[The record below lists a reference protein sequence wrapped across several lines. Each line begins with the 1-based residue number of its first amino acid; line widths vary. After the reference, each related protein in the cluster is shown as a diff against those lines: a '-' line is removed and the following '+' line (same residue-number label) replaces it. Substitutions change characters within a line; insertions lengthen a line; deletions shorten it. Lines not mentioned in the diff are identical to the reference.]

1 MPPLP
6 SPPASS
12 RDSPQVWLLEDSSL
26 EARFT
31 QEALSSSCEVTHFAD
46 GATLVEAL
54 GFRTPPDVMVLDRE
68 TPGLTGLEV
77 CRFLRGNPATALI
90 PVLLLTSHQRPEDVA
105 EGLDAGAND
114 YAFKPFRS
122 TELVARVHGLARWGW
137 RQRQSARDAAEALEQ
152 TQRHLTDEQAR
163 RDLAES
169 TLQEVRDA
177 EARAWRS
184 DQRFRLAARAT
195 RDAIWEWEQE
205 TDSLDWSSSDPTLVG
220 VLESPRV
227 SRYDW
232 WREHIH
238 PEDLPAV
245 RKGFRDAI
253 EGTEDT
259 WQSAH
264 RFRSVS
270 GAWLDVEERAIIVRD
285 EKGRAVQV
293 VGALKDV
300 TARKRLEQEHRQ
312 RSDFERQLIGIVSHD
327 LRNPLAVVLLS
338 ANLLLRRHG
347 MEPAQEKQVR
357 RIVTSTERAVRLIR
371 DLLDFTQVRHGS
383 LKLHYQDLDFHALV
397 ETAVEEAQASSPTRT
412 LTRTRDGDGDG
423 RWDADR
429 LAQVVGNLL
438 GNALAYGD
446 PETPIRVS
454 SYVQEHEAVLEVHN
468 AGLPIPANV
477 LPRLFEP
484 MERGAAHQEIRVDRS
499 IGLGLFIVRQMV
511 RAHGG
516 TVTARSSPE
525 AGTTFTVRL
534 PRRPPASQP
543 ATLPG

>member
-1 MPPLP
+1 MPLP
-6 SPPASS
+6 PSLPP
-12 RDSPQVWLLEDSSL
+12 RLPGPPQVWLLEDSSL

-31 QEALSSSCEVTHFAD
+31 QEALSSSCDVMHFAD
-46 GATLVEAL
+46 GAALVEAL
-54 GFRTPPDVMVLDRE
+54 GFHPPPDVMVLDRE

-77 CRFLRGNPATALI
+77 CRFLRGNPATALL
-90 PVLLLTSHQRPEDVA
+90 PVLLLTSHQRPEDVV
-105 EGLDAGAND
+105 EGLDAGVND

-122 TELVARVHGLARWGW
+122 SELVARVHGLARWGW

-163 RDLAES
+163 RDLAEN
-169 TLQEVRDA
+169 TLREVRDA

-205 TDSLDWSSSDPTLVG
+205 TDSLDWSSSNPTLVG

-227 SRYDW
+227 SRHDW

-245 RKGFRDAI
+245 RKGFREAI
-253 EGTEDT
+253 EGTVDT

-264 RFRSVS
+264 RFRGVT
-270 GAWLDVEERAIIVRD
+270 GTWLDVEERAIIVRD
-285 EKGRAVQV
+285 ERGRAVQV
-293 VGALKDV
+293 VGALQDV

-327 LRNPLAVVLLS
+327 LRNPLAAVLLS
-338 ANLLLRRHG
+338 ANLLLRRKG
-347 MEPAQEKQVR
+347 LNPDQEKLAR

-383 LKLHYQDLDFHALV
+383 LKLHFRDMDLHAMV
-397 ETAVEEAQASSPTRT
+397 ETAIEEAQVASPTRT
-412 LTRTRDGDGDG
+412 ITLTRSGDGAG

-446 PETPIRVS
+446 PETPILVRS
-454 SYVQEHEAVLEVHN
+454 HVQESEAVLEVHN

-484 MERGAAHQEIRVDRS
+484 LERGAAQQEIRVDRS

-534 PRRPPASQP
+534 PRQPPAAP
-543 ATLPG
+543 PGTPPG

>member
-1 MPPLP
+1 MPTPP
-6 SPPASS
+6 SHSRPPGA
-12 RDSPQVWLLEDSSL
+12 PQVWLLEDSSL

-31 QEALSSSCEVTHFAD
+31 QEALSPSCEVRLFVD

-54 GFRTPPDVMVLDRE
+54 DLQKPPDVMVLDRE

-77 CRFLRGNPATALI
+77 CRFLRGNPVTALI
-90 PVLLLTSHQRPEDVA
+90 PVLLLTSHQSPEDVA

-122 TELVARVHGLARWGW
+122 TELVARVQGLARWGW
-137 RQRQSARDAAEALEQ
+137 RQRQSAREAAEALEQ
-152 TQRHLTDEQAR
+152 TRRHLTDEQAR
-163 RDLAES
+163 RDLAENA
-169 TLQEVRDA
+169 LQEVLDA

-195 RDAIWEWEQE
+195 RDAIWEWDQQ
-205 TDSLDWSSSDPTLVG
+205 TDSLDWSSSDPTLLG
-220 VLESPRV
+220 PLESLRVPR
-227 SRYDW
+227 RDW
-232 WREHIH
+232 WLERIH
-238 PEDLPAV
+238 PEDLPKV
-245 RKGFRDAI
+245 RKSFREAI
-253 EGTEDT
+253 EGAEET

-264 RFRSVS
+264 RFLGAT
-270 GAWLDVEERAIIVRD
+270 GAWLDVEERAFIVRD
-285 EKGRAVQV
+285 DRRRAVQV

-300 TARKRLEQEHRQ
+300 TERKRLEQEHRQ

-327 LRNPLAVVLLS
+327 LRNPLATVLLS
-338 ANLLLRRHG
+338 ANLMLRRDG
-347 MEPAQEKQVR
+347 LDPNQQKQVR

-383 LKLHYQDLDFHALV
+383 LTLHRRDMDFHAMV
-397 ETAVEEAQASSPTRT
+397 AAAVEEAQAAFPSRT
-412 LTRTRDGDGDG
+412 ITLFRDGDGIG
-423 RWDADR
+423 QWDSDR
-429 LAQVVGNLL
+429 MAQVVGNLL

-446 PETPIRVS
+446 PETPIQVRSHVR
-454 SYVQEHEAVLEVHN
+454 EHEAMLEVHN

-516 TVTARSSPE
+516 TVTARSSPA
-525 AGTTFTVRL
+525 AGTTFTVVL
-534 PRRPPASQP
+534 PRQPPASLP
-543 ATLPG
+543 ATPPG